1 MNSNN
6 KQFQASNAQYQSFQS
21 DQEEEEELKQE
32 NDEGIQNSEIS
43 QIQNQNDAKSCI
55 SNVSRVKNSFI
66 SFPVIAI
73 LSIPSGFQSYPK
85 EEYSYIYTSYVQ
97 YFQQSGLR
105 IIPLNWTDSLEN
117 LENLMNK
124 VNGLVLTGGGANLMM
139 RVQEGE
145 EKKFTQ
151 FSKVA
156 IFLIE
161 LAKKKNEKGNYFPLW
176 TTCLGF
182 ELLFLSFSNQEIRN
196 QFDSKNHF
204 AKQIFSKE
212 AKTQSRILSKLSKS
226 LIKCLEEEEFF
237 YYNHKHGFSKKQFL
251 ENPKINQ
258 NFNCI
263 AYSKDQKGK
272 QFVSIAEGKVYP
284 FYGTQ
289 FHPEKLQFDQSSK
302 NNKQFTINQLRI
314 AQHIPN
320 FFYTECLKSNQRFDS
335 AQEQQSLLIEN
346 HQPVYKGGLDQG
358 IYLFKNVQQIQNEIN
373 SNKQETNTK

>member
-1 MNSNN
+1 MDNN
-6 KQFQASNAQYQSFQS
+6 NQQFLSQSSQDQSFHS
-21 DQEEEEELKQE
+21 DQEELKQE
-32 NDEGIQNSEIS
+32 NDQGIQNQEIS
-43 QIQNQNDAKSCI
+43 ENQRQNDANI
-55 SNVSRVKNSFI
+55 SIPNVFNVKNNFI

-105 IIPLNWTDSLEN
+105 IVPINWTDSLEN
-117 LENLMNK
+117 LENIMNK

-139 RVQEGE
+139 RLQEGE
-145 EKKFTQ
+145 EKIFTQ
-151 FSKVA
+151 FSKVG

-161 LAKKKNEKGNYFPLW
+161 LAKRKNEKGNYFPIW

-182 ELLFLSFSNQEIRN
+182 ELLFLSFANQEIRT

-258 NFNCI
+258 IFNCI
-263 AYSKDQKGK
+263 AYSKDLKGK
-272 QFVSIAEGKVYP
+272 QFISIAEGKTYP

-289 FHPEKLQFDQSSK
+289 FHPEKLQFDHSSK
-302 NNKQFTINQLRI
+302 TNKQFTMNQLRI
-314 AQHIPN
+314 SQHFPN

-335 AQEQQSLLIEN
+335 AQEQMSFFIEN

-358 IYLFKNVQQIQNEIN
+358 IYLFKNIKQIQNETSPNNQNISN
-373 SNKQETNTK
+373 S

>member
-1 MNSNN
+1 MDCNS
-6 KQFQASNAQYQSFQS
+6 KQFQTQNSQNQSFQS
-21 DQEEEEELKQE
+21 DQEELKQE
-32 NDEGIQNSEIS
+32 NGEDIQYQEIS
-43 QIQNQNDAKSCI
+43 KNSSQSNAIISI
-55 SNVSRVKNSFI
+55 SNVAHVKNTFI
-66 SFPVIAI
+66 SYPVIAV

-85 EEYSYIYTSYVQ
+85 EEYSYIYTSYIQ

-105 IIPLNWTDSLEN
+105 IVPLNWTDTLEN
-117 LENLMNK
+117 LENLMDK

-139 RVQEGE
+139 REQEGE
-145 EKKFTQ
+145 DKKFTQ
-151 FSKVA
+151 FSKVG

-161 LAKKKNEKGNYFPLW
+161 LAKKKNEKGNYFPIW

-182 ELLFLSFSNQEIRN
+182 ELLFLSFANQEIRS

-204 AKQIFSKE
+204 TKQIISQE
-212 AKTQSRILSKLSKS
+212 AKKESKILSKLSKS

-237 YYNHKHGFSKKQFL
+237 YYNHKNGFSKKQFL

-263 AYSKDQKGK
+263 AYSKDLKGK
-272 QFVSIAEGKVYP
+272 QFVSIVEGKVYP

-289 FHPEKLQFDQSSK
+289 FHPEKLQFDHSSK
-302 NNKQFTINQLRI
+302 NNKQFTMNQLRI
-314 AQHIPN
+314 SQHIPN

-335 AQEQQSLLIEN
+335 AQEQHTFLIEN

-358 IYLFKNVQQIQNEIN
+358 IYLFKNIKQIQNEIN
-373 SNKQETNTK
+373 SNNLNTNNQ